1 MPPASRVTRATPCPL
16 VHPLPAPSPAPYPQR
31 RSGARL
37 AVSLTLPGD
46 HRSPAIA
53 RGAVTAGLRAHG
65 LAAHLWPA
73 VLVAAEFVAV
83 TATLTPGRDLY
94 LSLRHR
100 DDALRLLVWD
110 QHPHHPAPAATA
122 RCEAHRRRAL
132 WLLAA
137 VVDDWGGTWGVTE
150 AQPPQRGTK
159 SWATLPR

>member
-1 MPPASRVTRATPCPL
+1 MPPASRATLCPVTGQE
-16 VHPLPAPSPAPYPQR
+16 PAPSLAPYPHR

-53 RGAVTAGLRAHG
+53 RGAVTAALRAHG
-65 LAAHLWPA
+65 LAAYLWPT
-73 VLVAAEFVAV
+73 VLVAAELVAV

-110 QHPHHPAPAATA
+110 QHPHHPAPVTAA
-122 RCEAHRRRAL
+122 RCEARRRRAL

-137 VVDDWGGTWGVTE
+137 VVDDWGGTWGVTD
-150 AQPPQRGTK
+150 ARPPQHGTN
-159 SWATLPR
+159 SWATFPR